1 MNKNKSLFLYKYMA
15 GPDLNTIA
23 IVRSLSKKQ
32 RRARKQKH
40 ENKFNDKD
48 FTKQLEE
55 QRIKE
60 EAKKRQDKINDLLQE
75 ITALQIIG
83 ADTSIKKAELNKIF
97 KGIK

>member
-1 MNKNKSLFLYKYMA
+1 MG
-15 GPDLNTIA
+15 GPDINTVM

-40 ENKFNDKD
+40 ENKFIDKD

-55 QRIKE
+55 QHNKE
-60 EAKKRQDKINDLLQE
+60 EARKRQEKINDLLKD

-83 ADTSIKKAELNKIF
+83 ADTSIKKEELNKIF

>member
-1 MNKNKSLFLYKYMA
+1 MA
-15 GPDLNTIA
+15 GPDINTVM

-32 RRARKQKH
+32 RRARRQKH
-40 ENKFNDKD
+40 ENKFIDND

-55 QRIKE
+55 QHNKE
-60 EAKKRQDKINDLLQE
+60 EAKKRQEKINDLLQE

>member
-1 MNKNKSLFLYKYMA
+1 MSKLT
-15 GPDLNTIA
+15 PDINTVM

-40 ENKFNDKD
+40 ENKFIDKD

-55 QRIKE
+55 QHIKE
-60 EAKKRQDKINDLLQE
+60 EAKKRQDTINDLLQE

-83 ADTSIKKAELNKIF
+83 ADTSIKKEELNKIF

>member
-1 MNKNKSLFLYKYMA
+1 MA
-15 GPDLNTIA
+15 GPDINTVM

-32 RRARKQKH
+32 RRARRQKH
-40 ENKFNDKD
+40 ENKFIDND

-55 QRIKE
+55 QHNKE
-60 EAKKRQDKINDLLQE
+60 EAKKRQEKINDLLKD

-83 ADTSIKKAELNKIF
+83 ADTSIKKEELNKIF

>member
-1 MNKNKSLFLYKYMA
+1 MKT
-15 GPDLNTIA
+15 PDLNTIA

-40 ENKFNDKD
+40 ENKFIEKD

-60 EAKKRQDKINDLLQE
+60 EAKKRQDKINDLLKD

-83 ADTSIKKAELNKIF
+83 ADASIKKAELNKIF

>member
-1 MNKNKSLFLYKYMA
+1 MA
-15 GPDLNTIA
+15 QGESCEHCVRTPDLNTIA

-40 ENKFNDKD
+40 ENKFIDKA

-83 ADTSIKKAELNKIF
+83 ADASIKKAELNKIF

>member
-1 MNKNKSLFLYKYMA
+1 MA
-15 GPDLNTIA
+15 GPDINTVM

-40 ENKFNDKD
+40 ENKFIDND

-55 QRIKE
+55 QHNKE
-60 EAKKRQDKINDLLQE
+60 EAKKRQEKINDLLKD

-83 ADTSIKKAELNKIF
+83 ADTSNKKEELNKIF

>member
-1 MNKNKSLFLYKYMA
+1 MRTVKDLEPIRRT
-15 GPDLNTIA
+15 PDLNTIA

-32 RRARKQKH
+32 RRARRQKH
-40 ENKFNDKD
+40 ENKFIDND

-55 QRIKE
+55 QHNKE
-60 EAKKRQDKINDLLQE
+60 EAKKRQEKINDLLKD

-97 KGIK
+97 KGIKS

>member
-1 MNKNKSLFLYKYMA
+1 MRSAKPRDHVA
-15 GPDLNTIA
+15 TPDLNTIA

-32 RRARKQKH
+32 RRARKQKQ
-40 ENKFNDKD
+40 ENKFNDKE
-48 FTKQLEE
+48 FSEQLEE
-55 QRIKE
+55 LHKKE
-60 EAKKRQDKINDLLQE
+60 EAKKRQAKINDLLQE

>member
-1 MNKNKSLFLYKYMA
+1 MA
-15 GPDLNTIA
+15 GPDINTVM

-32 RRARKQKH
+32 RRARRQKH
-40 ENKFNDKD
+40 ENKFIDND

-55 QRIKE
+55 QHNKE
-60 EAKKRQDKINDLLQE
+60 EAKKRQEKINDLLKD

-83 ADTSIKKAELNKIF
+83 SDASNKKEELNKIF

>member
-1 MNKNKSLFLYKYMA
+1 MSSVKT
-15 GPDLNTIA
+15 PDLNTIA

-32 RRARKQKH
+32 RRARKQKQ
-40 ENKFNDKD
+40 ENKFSDKN
-48 FTKQLEE
+48 FTEQLE
-55 QRIKE
+55 
-60 EAKKRQDKINDLLQE
+60 KKRQAKINDLLQE

>member
-1 MNKNKSLFLYKYMA
+1 MA
-15 GPDLNTIA
+15 GPDINTVM

-32 RRARKQKH
+32 RRARRQKH
-40 ENKFNDKD
+40 ENKFIDND

-55 QRIKE
+55 QHHKE
-60 EAKKRQDKINDLLQE
+60 EARKRQEKINDLLKD

-83 ADTSIKKAELNKIF
+83 ADTSIKKEELNKIF